1 MFTLTTNEIVFSIII
16 GLLNAMAI
24 SLYPT
29 LYFDLKYKK
38 LKTFLIV
45 TLAQFPCQL
54 LSYVL
59 TYTIK
64 YKRDTITN
72 TDNFIIIIAVV
83 EFFLLLTT
91 LLCKFLFKEKLT
103 RYLLLKFAADFN
115 IIYLAAEAVIG
126 TVSEQI
132 NMSPL
137 IRDTLFAVTTVICV
151 FPLLFILGKF
161 VKGKL
166 KKALKILGIVA
177 VIYTFVNS
185 VSEIFVINGMVS
197 GKNEIAANI
206 LLIYLYF
213 LIALVVLA
221 AAIIIADYERERKYR
236 MAIDFENEKAQY
248 FDALKEYSEQIRILN
263 HDVNNQL
270 TTIKALTKDNNS
282 DIQEFSNKFAAE
294 YASSVIGFCKNST
307 LNAMLLFYNKRAKN
321 NDISFDVD
329 AALSEECC
337 IEPKIIIALFSNI
350 LNNAFEATEK
360 CTDNAFVSL
369 RIIEDKEKNITFSC
383 KNSYT
388 EKLKQK
394 ADQTFVSTKD
404 NNKSHGFGTRII
416 VNTLK
421 DLSATFSFN
430 TENNIFE
437 ISAYIPGVEN

>member
-1 MFTLTTNEIVFSIII
+1 MFTLTTNEIVFSVII
-16 GLLNAMAI
+16 GLLEAAAI

-29 LYFDLKYKK
+29 LYLDLKYKK

-64 YKRDTITN
+64 YKHDTITN
-72 TDNFIIIIAVV
+72 TDNFIIIIGVV
-83 EFFLLLTT
+83 EFLLLLTT
-91 LLCKFLFKEKLT
+91 LLCKFLFEEKLT

-115 IIYLAAEAVIG
+115 IIYIAVEAVIG

-137 IRDTLFAVTTVICV
+137 VRDTLFAVATVICV
-151 FPLLFILGKF
+151 FPLVFILKKF
-161 VKGKL
+161 IKGKL

-185 VSEIFVINGMVS
+185 ASEIFVINGMVN

-221 AAIIIADYERERKYR
+221 AGIIIADYERERKYR
-236 MAIDFENEKAQY
+236 MAIDFENEKSQY
-248 FDALKEYSEQIRILN
+248 FDVLKEYSEQIRILN

-270 TTIKALTKDNNS
+270 TTIKALANDKTG
-282 DIQEFSNKFAAE
+282 DIQDFSNKFAEE
-294 YASSVIGFCKNST
+294 YATSVKGFCKNST
-307 LNAMLLFYNKRAKN
+307 LNAMLLFYDRRAKN
-321 NDISFDVD
+321 NNVPFNVD

-394 ADQTFVSTKD
+394 TDQTFVSTKD